1 MFPPPALTRLP
12 LINVTPEST
21 SPRSWRFVVGVL
33 FLFVFAAA
41 IVVRLPTCYESFW
54 LDELHSAWSVWG
66 SLGEVMPRSA
76 AGNQT
81 PIYFWAMWLWKQML
95 GGSELSLRMPGVI
108 ATALAAAIVALGI
121 IRNHGSVLAG
131 AVAGLILAV
140 DSNAI
145 FYGTE
150 FRPFAMV
157 VLLGAV
163 GCYVVSHRHWH
174 DDRKLMGLVIV
185 ALAGG
190 LIQPTSLGAFV
201 WLIIV
206 HVAIVKI
213 CRSRQT
219 EAAPPHIVRSPK
231 MLLLLLVSA
240 AIFLWLAG
248 DVLWHAWQHR
258 RQWQGMGSAD
268 SLTQLWRAWP
278 WLPLAIIP
286 ASVAIVAACC
296 SRGEDLRGGDEQSW
310 ERSHL
315 NNQTFPWWC
324 FFLVAG
330 LATASFWAAALL
342 GIAPIFHRRYFVACL
357 PILVWGTGAALA
369 AALKS
374 LEEKSPVGRRGLNWA
389 VRLFTIVPLGLLVT
403 QQGTFDRALQGKLPL
418 VRRGEGWRELVR
430 YLDDAVPKTTVIHLE
445 PGLIEASRLLREE
458 KKVAQPGVASEAQW
472 YLTNPLR
479 GPYAWPD
486 VVAFYAGNVEKRV
499 DFPIVYRGSRSAAQ
513 GWLRALAGRLDT
525 DQVEIRSFGNVQWL
539 EKASQRLP
547 KSQY

>member
-1 MFPPPALTRLP
+1 MFPPPALTRSP
-12 LINVTPEST
+12 LIDVTSEST
-21 SPRSWRFVVGVL
+21 NPRSWRFAVGVL
-33 FLFVFAAA
+33 FLFVFAVA
-41 IVVRLPTCYESFW
+41 IVARLPTCHESFW

-81 PIYFWAMWLWKQML
+81 PTYFWAMWLWKQMF

-108 ATALAAAIVALGI
+108 ATALAAAIVAVGI

-131 AVAGLILAV
+131 MVAGLMLAL

-163 GCYVVSHRHWH
+163 GCYVVSHRQWH

-190 LIQPTSLGAFV
+190 LIQPTSLGAFG
-201 WLIIV
+201 WLIIA
-206 HVAIVKI
+206 HVAIVKV
-213 CRSRQT
+213 RGSRQT
-219 EAAPPHIVRSPK
+219 ESTPPHIIRSPK
-231 MLLLLLVSA
+231 VLLLLIVSA

-248 DVLWHAWQHR
+248 DVLCHAWQHR
-258 RQWQGMGSAD
+258 RQWQGMGSVD
-268 SLTQLWRAWP
+268 SFAQLWRAWP

-286 ASVAIVAACC
+286 ASVAIVAASY
-296 SRGEDLRGGDEQSW
+296 SRGGGSRDGDELAQ

-315 NNQTFPWWC
+315 NNQAFPWWF

-330 LATASFWAAALL
+330 LATASFWAAAML

-369 AALKS
+369 TALKS
-374 LEEKSPVGRRGLNWA
+374 LEEKSPVGQRGLKWA
-389 VRLFTIVPLGLLVT
+389 VSLLAIVPLGLLVT
-403 QQGTFDRALQGKLPL
+403 QQGTLDRALQGKLPL
-418 VRRGEGWRELVR
+418 VRRGEHWRELVR
-430 YLDDAVPKTTVIHLE
+430 YLEDAVPKTTVIHLE
-445 PGLIEASRLLREE
+445 PGLIESSRLLREE
-458 KKVAQPGVASEAQW
+458 KKVTQPGDASEAQW

-479 GPYAWPD
+479 GPYAWPH
-486 VVAFYAGNVEKRV
+486 VVAFYAGNVEKSV

-513 GWLRALAGRLDT
+513 SWLRAQAGRLDT